1 MDLLN
6 YQISNP
12 IILIVAAFILGLIP
26 MLAILKT
33 SKPTNNMKLTLLVLP
48 PIVCA
53 ALLAI
58 NGELGASIAIMGV
71 FSLVRFRSV
80 PGTSKDI
87 VNVFMAMLI
96 GLLSSTGYIVYAI
109 IITIVLTIILYVCS
123 IIIKD
128 NNEKYELKIV
138 VPESMNFEE
147 VFNGILDNYFDTKEL
162 IKVKSSNMGSLF
174 ELTYEVCPKNNI
186 NKKEMLD
193 EIRLHNDN
201 LTVAYYKSDKEE
213 QNL

>member
-12 IILIVAAFILGLIP
+12 IMLIVTAFILGLIP

-33 SKPTNNMKLTLLVLP
+33 SKPTNNMKLTLLILP

-96 GLLSSTGYIVYAI
+96 GLLSSTGYIIYAI